1 MQNRLSSGARLG
13 RQALLFPLCLVLY
26 EFSTYIGN
34 DMIQPGMLAV
44 VEQYQAGLDWV
55 PTSMTAYL
63 AGGMFLQ
70 WLLGPLSDRVGRRPV
85 MLTGVVWFI
94 VTCLATLF
102 AQNIEQFTFLRF
114 LQGISLCFIGAVGY
128 AAIQESFEEAVC
140 IKITALMAN
149 VALIAPL
156 LGPLVGA
163 AWVHVLPWEG
173 MFVLFAALA
182 AIAFFGLQRAMP
194 ETATRLGEK
203 LSIKELGKD
212 YKLVLKNVRF
222 VAGALALG
230 FVSLPLLAW
239 IAQSP
244 IIIISGE
251 HLSSYEYGLLQ
262 VPIFGALIAGNLVL
276 ARLTSRRTVRS
287 LIIMGGWP
295 ISVGLIIA
303 AAATVVSSHA
313 YLWMTAGLSLYA
325 FGIGV
330 ANAGLVRLTLFASEM
345 SKGTVSAAMGMLQ
358 MLIFTVG
365 IELSKHAYL
374 LGGNGLFSLFNLAS
388 GVLWLILMVIFLK
401 DKRVGNSGRLK
412 PGFRA
417 LQSLVMVINLMLN
430 DHPFTYAG
438 NMTRIRMCAV
448 NRGWSG
454 CRSNINRLR
463 GSSDTDRLRNIDGRR
478 NNHYFVSAWYINGN
492 ILCKCCSCKS
502 QQHCCH
508 QYTFLHN
515 LLT

>member
-1 MQNRLSSGARLG
+1 MQTTTSSAKRLG

-34 DMIQPGMLAV
+34 DMIQPGMLTV
-44 VEQYQAGLDWV
+44 VAQYQAGVEWV

-85 MLTGVVWFI
+85 MLWGVVWFI
-94 VTCLATLF
+94 VTCLATLL
-102 AQNIEQFTFLRF
+102 AQNIEQFTLLRF

-163 AWVHVLPWEG
+163 AWIHVAPWEM
-173 MFVLFAALA
+173 MFVLFAVLA
-182 AIAFFGLQRAMP
+182 AIAFFGLWRAMP

-203 LSIKELGKD
+203 LSMKELGRD
-212 YKLVLKNVRF
+212 YREVMKNVRF
-222 VAGALALG
+222 MAGALSIG

-244 IIIISGE
+244 VLIISGE
-251 HLSSYEYGLLQ
+251 KLSTYEYGLLQ
-262 VPIFGALIAGNLVL
+262 VPIFGALIIGNLVL
-276 ARLTSRRTVRS
+276 ARLTSRRTVRA

-295 ISVGLIIA
+295 VVIGLAVA
-303 AAATVVSSHA
+303 ALATVVSSHA
-313 YLWMTAGLSLYA
+313 YLWMTAGLSIYA
-325 FGIGV
+325 FGIGL
-330 ANAGLVRLTLFASEM
+330 ANAGLVRLTLFASDM

-365 IELSKHAYL
+365 IELSKHAWL
-374 LGGNGLFSLFNLAS
+374 LGGNGLFSLFNLAN
-388 GVLWLILMVIFLK
+388 GLLWLGLMVVFLK
-401 DKRVGNSGRLK
+401 DKTVGSG
-412 PGFRA
+412 
-417 LQSLVMVINLMLN
+417 LQ
-430 DHPFTYAG
+430 P
-438 NMTRIRMCAV
+438 
-448 NRGWSG
+448 
-454 CRSNINRLR
+454 
-463 GSSDTDRLRNIDGRR
+463 
-478 NNHYFVSAWYINGN
+478 
-492 ILCKCCSCKS
+492 
-502 QQHCCH
+502 Q
-508 QYTFLHN
+508 
-515 LLT
+515 

>member
-1 MQNRLSSGARLG
+1 MQNNSLTKKRLG

-44 VEQYQAGLDWV
+44 VEQYQAGVEWV

-70 WLLGPLSDRVGRRPV
+70 WLLGPLSDRIGRRPV

-94 VTCLATLF
+94 VTCLATLL
-102 AQNIEQFTFLRF
+102 AQNIEQFTALRF

-140 IKITALMAN
+140 IKIAALMAN

-163 AWVHVLPWEG
+163 AWVHVAPWEM
-173 MFVLFAALA
+173 MFVLFAVLA
-182 AIAFFGLQRAMP
+182 AISWYGLWRAMP

-203 LSIKELGKD
+203 LSLGELGRD
-212 YKLVLKNVRF
+212 YKAVMKNARF
-222 VAGALALG
+222 VAGALATG

-244 IIIISGE
+244 VIIISGE
-251 HLSSYEYGLLQ
+251 QLSSYEYGLLQ

-276 ARLTSRRTVRS
+276 AKLTSRRTVRS
-287 LIIMGGWP
+287 LIILGGWP
-295 ISVGLIIA
+295 IAFGLAMA
-303 AAATVVSSHA
+303 ALATLFSAHA
-313 YLWMTAGLSLYA
+313 YLWMTAGLSVYA
-325 FGIGV
+325 FGIGL
-330 ANAGLVRLTLFASEM
+330 ANAGLVRLTLFASDI

-365 IELSKHAYL
+365 IEVSKHAYL
-374 LGGNGLFSLFNLAS
+374 AGGNGLFSLFNLLN
-388 GVLWLILMVIFLK
+388 GLLWVAMMVIFLK
-401 DKRVGNSGRLK
+401 DKTVGNS
-412 PGFRA
+412 
-417 LQSLVMVINLMLN
+417 LQ
-430 DHPFTYAG
+430 P
-438 NMTRIRMCAV
+438 
-448 NRGWSG
+448 
-454 CRSNINRLR
+454 
-463 GSSDTDRLRNIDGRR
+463 
-478 NNHYFVSAWYINGN
+478 
-492 ILCKCCSCKS
+492 
-502 QQHCCH
+502 Q
-508 QYTFLHN
+508 
-515 LLT
+515 

>member
-1 MQNRLSSGARLG
+1 MQNRLQSGGRLG

-63 AGGMFLQ
+63 AG
-70 WLLGPLSDRVGRRPV
+70 
-85 MLTGVVWFI
+85 VVWFI
-94 VTCLATLF
+94 VTCLATLL
-102 AQNIEQFTFLRF
+102 AKNIEQFTFLRF

-173 MFVLFAALA
+173 MFILFAALA

-194 ETATRLGEK
+194 ETATRRGETLSFKALGRDYR
-203 LSIKELGKD
+203 LVIK
-212 YKLVLKNVRF
+212 NRRF

-239 IAQSP
+239 IAPSP

-251 HLSSYEYGLLQ
+251 QLSSYEYGLLQ
-262 VPIFGALIAGNLVL
+262 VPVFGALIAGNLVL

-287 LIIMGGWP
+287 LIVMGGWP
-295 ISVGLIIA
+295 IVAGLIIA

-313 YLWMTAGLSLYA
+313 YLWMTAGLSVYA
-325 FGIGV
+325 FGIGL
-330 ANAGLVRLTLFASEM
+330 ANAGLVRLTLFSSDM

-365 IELSKHAYL
+365 IEVSKHAWL
-374 LGGNGLFSLFNLAS
+374 SGGNGLFSLFNLAN
-388 GVLWLILMVIFLK
+388 GILWLLLMLVFLK
-401 DKRVGNSGRLK
+401 DKRTGN
-412 PGFRA
+412 
-417 LQSLVMVINLMLN
+417 LQTV
-430 DHPFTYAG
+430 
-438 NMTRIRMCAV
+438 
-448 NRGWSG
+448 
-454 CRSNINRLR
+454 
-463 GSSDTDRLRNIDGRR
+463 
-478 NNHYFVSAWYINGN
+478 
-492 ILCKCCSCKS
+492 
-502 QQHCCH
+502 
-508 QYTFLHN
+508 
-515 LLT
+515 

>member
-1 MQNRLSSGARLG
+1 MQNKTMTKKRLG

-44 VEQYQAGLDWV
+44 VEQYQAGMEWV

-70 WLLGPLSDRVGRRPV
+70 WLLGPLSDRIGRRPV

-94 VTCLATLF
+94 VTCLATLL
-102 AQNIEQFTFLRF
+102 AQNIEQFTALRF

-163 AWVHVLPWEG
+163 AWVHMAPWEM
-173 MFVLFAALA
+173 MFVLFAVLA
-182 AIAFFGLQRAMP
+182 AIAYYGLWRAMP

-203 LSIKELGKD
+203 LSLKELGRD
-212 YKLVLKNVRF
+212 YKAVMKNARF
-222 VAGALALG
+222 VAGALATG

-244 IIIISGE
+244 VIIISGE
-251 HLSSYEYGLLQ
+251 QLSSYEYGLLQ
-262 VPIFGALIAGNLVL
+262 VPIFGALIAGNLAL
-276 ARLTSRRTVRS
+276 AKLTSRRTVRS
-287 LIIMGGWP
+287 LIILGGWP
-295 ISVGLIIA
+295 ITLGLVIA
-303 AAATVVSSHA
+303 ALATLLSSHA
-313 YLWMTAGLSLYA
+313 YLWMTAGLSVYA
-325 FGIGV
+325 FGIGL
-330 ANAGLVRLTLFASEM
+330 ANAGLVRLTLFASDI

-365 IELSKHAYL
+365 IEVSKHAYL
-374 LGGNGLFSLFNLAS
+374 AGGNGLFSLFNLLN
-388 GVLWLILMVIFLK
+388 GLLWVGMMVIFLK
-401 DKRVGNSGRLK
+401 DKMVGNS
-412 PGFRA
+412 
-417 LQSLVMVINLMLN
+417 LQ
-430 DHPFTYAG
+430 P
-438 NMTRIRMCAV
+438 
-448 NRGWSG
+448 
-454 CRSNINRLR
+454 
-463 GSSDTDRLRNIDGRR
+463 
-478 NNHYFVSAWYINGN
+478 
-492 ILCKCCSCKS
+492 
-502 QQHCCH
+502 Q
-508 QYTFLHN
+508 
-515 LLT
+515 

>member
-1 MQNRLSSGARLG
+1 MQNYSLSGRRLG

-44 VEQYQAGLDWV
+44 VQEFQVGNEWV

-70 WLLGPLSDRVGRRPV
+70 WLLGPLSDRIGRRPV

-94 VTCLATLF
+94 VTCLATLL
-102 AQNIEQFTFLRF
+102 AQTIEQFTLLRF

-163 AWVHVLPWEG
+163 AWVHILPWEM
-173 MFVLFAALA
+173 MFVLFAVLA
-182 AIAFFGLQRAMP
+182 AISFFGLQRAMP

-203 LSIKELGKD
+203 LSVKELGRD
-212 YKLVLKNVRF
+212 YRLVLKNLRF
-222 VAGALALG
+222 VAGALATG

-244 IIIISGE
+244 VIIISGE
-251 HLSSYEYGLLQ
+251 QATSYEYGMLQ

-276 ARLTSRRTVRS
+276 ARLTARRTVRS

-295 ISVGLIIA
+295 IMFGLILS

-313 YLWMTAGLSLYA
+313 YLWMTAGLSFYA
-325 FGIGV
+325 FGIGLANAGLSFYAFGIGL

-365 IELSKHAYL
+365 IELSKHAYE
-374 LGGNGLFSLFNLAS
+374 LGGNGLFSLFNLLG
-388 GVLWLILMVIFLK
+388 GVLWLGLMIYFLK
-401 DKRVGNSGRLK
+401 DKSVGNS
-412 PGFRA
+412 
-417 LQSLVMVINLMLN
+417 
-430 DHPFTYAG
+430 
-438 NMTRIRMCAV
+438 
-448 NRGWSG
+448 
-454 CRSNINRLR
+454 
-463 GSSDTDRLRNIDGRR
+463 
-478 NNHYFVSAWYINGN
+478 
-492 ILCKCCSCKS
+492 
-502 QQHCCH
+502 QQG
-508 QYTFLHN
+508 
-515 LLT
+515 

>member
-1 MQNRLSSGARLG
+1 MQNRLSSGKRLG

-26 EFSTYIGN
+26 EFATYIGN

-44 VEQYQAGLDWV
+44 VEEYRVGIEWV

-70 WLLGPLSDRVGRRPV
+70 WLLGPLSDRIGRRPV

-94 VTCLATLF
+94 VTCLATLL
-102 AQNIEQFTFLRF
+102 AQTIEQFTVLRF

-128 AAIQESFEEAVC
+128 AAIQESYEEAVC

-163 AWVHVLPWEG
+163 AWVHFAPWET
-173 MFVLFAALA
+173 MFVLFAVLA
-182 AIAFFGLQRAMP
+182 AIAFLGLQRAMP

-203 LSIKELGKD
+203 LSLAELGRD
-212 YKLVLKNVRF
+212 YKQVLKNVRF
-222 VAGALALG
+222 VAGALGIG

-244 IIIISGE
+244 VIIISGE
-251 HLSSYEYGLLQ
+251 HATSYEYGLLQ
-262 VPIFGALIAGNLVL
+262 IPIFGALIMGNLVL

-287 LIIMGGWP
+287 LIIAGSWP
-295 ISVGLIIA
+295 IIGGLLLA
-303 AAATVVSSHA
+303 AAATVVSGHA
-313 YLWMTAGLSLYA
+313 YQWMTIGLSLYA
-325 FGIGV
+325 FGIGL
-330 ANAGLVRLTLFASEM
+330 ANAGLVRLTLFASDV

-388 GVLWLILMVIFLK
+388 GVLYIGLVIVFLK
-401 DKRVGNSGRLK
+401 NKRVGNS
-412 PGFRA
+412 
-417 LQSLVMVINLMLN
+417 Q
-430 DHPFTYAG
+430 
-438 NMTRIRMCAV
+438 
-448 NRGWSG
+448 
-454 CRSNINRLR
+454 
-463 GSSDTDRLRNIDGRR
+463 
-478 NNHYFVSAWYINGN
+478 
-492 ILCKCCSCKS
+492 
-502 QQHCCH
+502 
-508 QYTFLHN
+508 
-515 LLT
+515 